1 MKQLHPKF
9 IWKLFALQ
17 MTVGYFLISLGF
29 LCSYFVLL
37 DQGRQVGV
45 LFWTIF
51 LLCLILVC
59 LFSWL
64 LAKWTYHFYRYQF
77 AQKGFQQESGIIW
90 KKYVTIPYGRIQN
103 IDIHRGVWDRL
114 LGLSCIY
121 IHTAGF
127 HAPYYLSEGRLP
139 GLSIEEAEQVREALI
154 KRVSEFK
161 SSEEI

>member
-1 MKQLHPKF
+1 MAGGYLLISF
-9 IWKLFALQ
+9 LFLYI
-17 MTVGYFLISLGF
+17 YFLLW
-29 LCSYFVLL
+29 
-37 DQGRQVGV
+37 DQGHRAGL
-45 LFWTIF
+45 LFWAIF

-77 AQKGFQQESGIIW
+77 AQEGFQQESGIIW

-121 IHTAGF
+121 IQTAGF
-127 HAPYYLSEGRLP
+127 HASYYLAEGRLP
-139 GLSIEEAEQVREALI
+139 GLSIEEAERVRETLI

-161 SSEEI
+161 SSGGI